1 MNATLYR
8 KYRPAT
14 FSEVIGQRHVVR
26 TLQNAIKSGRIGQAY
41 LFSGPRGTGK
51 TSVARILAKTI
62 NCADLVGEERAAT
75 KSPARQS
82 FNGGGSIR
90 RIRQSAEK
98 ADHSN
103 KSEPCLRCISCKT
116 ISEGRALDIIEIDA
130 ASHTGVDN
138 IRELRETVNLPP
150 SSLKYKVY
158 IIDEVHMLSGG
169 AFNALLKTLEEPPA
183 HVVFILATTEVH
195 KIPETILSR
204 VQRFDFTR
212 LTVSEIVKRLEEIAK
227 LEKVKV
233 DQEALEIIATHSE
246 GGMRNAESLLGQ
258 IIALEDKKVTAKEV
272 EFILGTV
279 SEKELV
285 SFVDSIIEKNA
296 PEAFLKISALRESGI
311 DFKNFGKSLL
321 NYLRQMLVL
330 KINPKLG
337 KKLSYE
343 LTKERL
349 EKINKQASAT
359 ELNEIL
365 DLINTLQENIEK
377 FKNSPIPQLFLEVS
391 IASLA
396 ANSDESRR
404 AKIATSDPNPT
415 KTTYTYQRSRLSV
428 TNEKE
433 NKAKNPPQKE
443 KKEIPP
449 INSDAQKNNDFD
461 LIFSNWPEIIASL
474 KGYNHSLSS
483 VLKMSQPALI
493 DGKYLILRTKYSF
506 YNDKIAE
513 TKNKLTIEK
522 AIDKI
527 SGVSIRVKPLTEK
540 EFSSQYPDFKEKKS
554 LLQEAV
560 DIFGGKIVKD

>member
-1 MNATLYR
+1 MSTTLYR

-14 FSEVIGQRHVVR
+14 FSEVIGQKHVVQ
-26 TLQNAIKSGRIGQAY
+26 TLKNSIKSGRIGQAY
-41 LFSGPRGTGK
+41 LFAGPRGTGK
-51 TSVARILAKTI
+51 TSIARIFAKTI

-82 FNGGGSIR
+82 TSDGGSIR
-90 RIRQSAEK
+90 RSDAK
-98 ADHSN
+98 ADSSD
-103 KSEPCLRCISCKT
+103 KSEPCLKCSSCKN
-116 ISEGRALDIIEIDA
+116 ILDGRALDIIEIDA

-138 IRELRETVNLPP
+138 IRELKETVQLPP
-150 SSLKYKVY
+150 SALKYKVY

-183 HVVFILATTEVH
+183 HVIFILATTEVH

-212 LTVSEIVKRLEEIAK
+212 LTVEEIIKRLEELAK

-233 DQEALEIIATHSE
+233 DREALEIIATHSE

-258 IIALEDKKVTAKEV
+258 IIALEDKKITAKEV
-272 EFILGTV
+272 EFLLGTI

-285 SFVDSIIEKNA
+285 DFARAIIEKNI
-296 PEAFLKISALRESGI
+296 PEAFSKIGALREAGV

-330 KINPKLG
+330 KINPELG

-349 EKINKQASAT
+349 AEISNQINSI
-359 ELNEIL
+359 ELTDIL

-377 FKNSPIPQLFLEVS
+377 FKSSPIPQLFLEVS
-391 IASLA
+391 LA
-396 ANSDESRR
+396 KTIRR
-404 AKIATSDPNPT
+404 CPTPTTPATP
-415 KTTYTYQRSRLSV
+415 
-428 TNEKE
+428 EKE
-433 NKAKNPPQKE
+433 TAPTAIPKVDPPE
-443 KKEIPP
+443 KKKEPIPEKKQVKETMAKP
-449 INSDAQKNNDFD
+449 ENKSSVYSSEDFD
-461 LIFSNWPEIIASL
+461 LVSSQWPEIIESL
-474 KGYNHSLSS
+474 KSYNHSLSS
-483 VLKMSQPALI
+483 VLKMSQPMLI

-506 YNDKIAE
+506 YNDKISD
-513 TKNKLTIEK
+513 TQNRLTIEK

-527 SGVSIRVKPLTEK
+527 TGVNLRLKAVTEK
-540 EFSSQYPDFKEKKS
+540 EFTAQYPDFKEKKS

-560 DIFGGKIVKD
+560 DIFGAKIVKN